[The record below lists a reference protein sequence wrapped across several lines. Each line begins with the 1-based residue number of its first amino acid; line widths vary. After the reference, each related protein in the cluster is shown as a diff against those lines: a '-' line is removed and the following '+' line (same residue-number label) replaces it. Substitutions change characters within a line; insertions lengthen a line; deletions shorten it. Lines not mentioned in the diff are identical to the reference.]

1 MIEML
6 RKIFEANPEK
16 STIVLKGKCSDC
28 GSDVII
34 NITSTSEGFGLQGG
48 ALLGCS
54 SDGHFAKCPNCY
66 KFNPMIEDLYKP
78 KCVHV
83 H

>member
-1 MIEML
+1 MIERL
-6 RKIFEANPEK
+6 KKIFKASPEK
-16 STIVLKGKCSDC
+16 STIILKDKCSDC
-28 GSDVII
+28 GCDVVIK
-34 NITSTSEGFGLQGG
+34 ITSTSGGYGLQGG

-54 SDGHFAKCPNCY
+54 TDGYFVKCPKCY
-66 KFNPMIEDLYKP
+66 RLNPRIADIFKP